1 MKRTEDSFRD
11 LWDNRKHTN
20 IWIIVVPE
28 EEEEKERVLE
38 NFWKDYSWKFPQ
50 NGKGN
55 SQSSPRDTKNPIQDK
70 PKEKHGKAHSN

>member
-1 MKRTEDSFRD
+1 MTPGTISNASAF
-11 LWDNRKHTN
+11 
-20 IWIIVVPE
+20 IFIGVPE

-55 SQSSPRDTKNPIQDK
+55 SQSSPRDTKSPI
-70 PKEKHGKAHSN
+70 